1 MEAKTPAM
9 SEVYMSELVLPN
21 DTNLLGNLLH
31 PIHLG
36 EIVQLKAK
44 LTWVG
49 KTSMEVK
56 VVVYEEKQE
65 YLEAEKKTG
74 EKNIKIKTESSDLN
88 LRRSDA

>member
-1 MEAKTPAM
+1 MKGKTPAM

-21 DTNLLGNLLH
+21 DTNLGNLLH

-36 EIVQLKAK
+36 EIIQLKAK

-65 YLEAEKKTG
+65 YLEVEK
-74 EKNIKIKTESSDLN
+74 
-88 LRRSDA
+88 RRERRISKLKQNQVI